1 MPSLRRSKPPKCPLL
16 AIPREIRDEIH
27 RYVQLGQRIDKP
39 RVSSSGDLKP
49 DDNTIWPNAYQLLK
63 ETGYRGE
70 KDPRAVFRP
79 DAEDILILART
90 CEQLYKESNQIFYGE
105 NAFSFAGTWSMYC
118 YLYMIGEEKRL
129 CIRHVYFQFSGI
141 QRVDA
146 FTLLGECKSLRT
158 FRIGVGQDTMSGS
171 KQPKLDLMAA
181 RGLSTLRKIR
191 GMENLVVDVVE
202 MDQPSRSTYSLPYT
216 ESLDVT
222 SESPYFNPEKVQEFA
237 RVLTEEMNLKE
248 ETPEQNKIQDVSLE
262 EEGVLQSKPKYQ
274 NSKPAVVS
282 NTRTLRSGKIQK
294 LKSTPKRKVAKK
306 KQRQVERGI
315 ELTKLAS
322 QE

>member
-1 MPSLRRSKPPKCPLL
+1 MPSLRRNKPPKCPLL

-39 RVSSSGDLKP
+39 RVTSSDYLKP
-49 DDNTIWPNAYQLLK
+49 DDNTIWPNAYQLLE
-63 ETGYRGE
+63 ETGYREE
-70 KDPRAVFRP
+70 KDPGAVFRP

-105 NAFSFAGTWSMYC
+105 NAFSFAGTWSLYC

-129 CIRHVYFQFSGI
+129 CIRHIYFQFSGI

-146 FTLLGECKSLRT
+146 FTLLGECKS
-158 FRIGVGQDTMSGS
+158 
-171 KQPKLDLMAA
+171 KKPKLDLMIA

-202 MDQPSRSTYSLPYT
+202 MDQESRSNYKFPYT
-216 ESLDVT
+216 ESLDVP
-222 SESPYFNPEKVQEFA
+222 SESSYFNPEKVQELA
-237 RVLTEEMNLKE
+237 RVLTEEMNRKE
-248 ETPEQNKIQDVSLE
+248 ETPEQNKIQDVPLE
-262 EEGVLQSKPKYQ
+262 EEEVLQSKPKSKD
-274 NSKPAVVS
+274 SKPAVVS

-294 LKSTPKRKVAKK
+294 LTSTPKRKVAKK
-306 KQRQVERGI
+306 AKTSG
-315 ELTKLAS
+315 KGN
-322 QE
+322 